1 MIRDQNQSMTKIT
14 DYFQG
19 VYAVNLP
26 ERKDRRLFIVKELE
40 EAGMPL
46 TPHKVEIFPAI
57 RPDEAGGFPS
67 IGARGCFSSH
77 VAILKQ
83 AKQEG
88 LSNILIVEDDLE
100 ISQKFR
106 TDQAI
111 IVEQLC
117 QQDWDFVYFGHIEE
131 VEPKSPVALVPFS
144 EGVMTT
150 HFYAVNG
157 RIFDRLLRFLEDVE
171 QRPPGHPDGG
181 PMHLDGAY
189 STFRYQ
195 NPDVVTLIAS
205 PNLGSQR
212 SSRSDIYP
220 NQWFDRLPGFRQLAG
235 AARTGKIW
243 LKRRLSS

>member
-1 MIRDQNQSMTKIT
+1 MAKIT
-14 DYFQG
+14 DYFEG

-26 ERKDRRLFIVKELE
+26 ERKDRYQLIVKELE
-40 EAGMPL
+40 SAGMPL

-57 RPDEAGGFPS
+57 RPDEAGGFSS

-77 VAILKQ
+77 LAILKQ
-83 AKQEG
+83 AKQQG
-88 LSNILIVEDDLE
+88 LSNILIVEDDLK
-100 ISQKFR
+100 ISEKFR
-106 TDQAI
+106 IDEAV

-117 QQDWDFVYFGHIEE
+117 QQDWDFAYFGHVEE
-131 VEPKSPVALVPFS
+131 VGEKSPVALVPFS

-150 HFYAVNG
+150 HFYAVNAK
-157 RIFDRLLRFLEDVE
+157 IFDRLLEFLEALQ

-189 STFRYQ
+189 STFRAR

-205 PNLGSQR
+205 PSLGWQK

-220 NQWFDRLPGFRQLAG
+220 NSWFDFVPGIRQLAS
-235 AARTGKIW
+235 AARTGKTW
-243 LKRRLSS
+243 LKRLLSS

>member
-1 MIRDQNQSMTKIT
+1 MTKIT

-26 ERKDRRLFIVKELE
+26 ERKDRRQLIVKELE
-40 EAGMPL
+40 QAGIPL
-46 TPHKVEIFPAI
+46 TPNKVEIFPAI

-77 VAILKQ
+77 VAILKL
-83 AKQEG
+83 AKQQR
-88 LSNILIVEDDLE
+88 LSNILIVEDDLK
-100 ISQKFR
+100 ISEKFR
-106 TDQAI
+106 TDQAV

-117 QQDWDFVYFGHIEE
+117 QQDWDFVYFGHVEE
-131 VEPKSPVALVPFS
+131 VGEKSPVALMPFS
-144 EGVMTT
+144 KGVMTT

-157 RIFDRLLRFLEDVE
+157 RIFDRLLGFLEE
-171 QRPPGHPDGG
+171 LQQRPPGHPDGG

-189 STFRYQ
+189 STFRAQ
-195 NPDVVTLIAS
+195 NPDVVTLIAC
-205 PNLGSQR
+205 PNLGWQK

-220 NQWFDRLPGFRQLAG
+220 NPWFDRLPGVRQLVG
-235 AARTGKIW
+235 AARTSKIW

>member
-1 MIRDQNQSMTKIT
+1 MTKIT

-19 VYAVNLP
+19 VYAINLP
-26 ERKDRRLFIVKELE
+26 ERKDRRQFIVKELE

-77 VAILKQ
+77 LAILKQ
-83 AKQEG
+83 AKQDG

-100 ISQKFR
+100 ISAKFT
-106 TDQAI
+106 TDQAV

-117 QQDWDFVYFGHIEE
+117 QQDWDFVYFGHFQE
-131 VEPKSPVALVPFS
+131 VEQKSPVALVPFS
-144 EGVMTT
+144 EEIRTT

-157 RIFDRLLRFLEDVE
+157 RIFDRLLRFMEELQ

-181 PMHLDGAY
+181 PMQIDGAY
-189 STFRYQ
+189 STFRAQ
-195 NPDVVTLIAS
+195 NPDVITLIAS
-205 PNLGSQR
+205 PSLGWQR
-212 SSRSDIYP
+212 SSRSDISP
-220 NQWFDRLPGFRQLAG
+220 NWFDRVPGLRQLAG
-235 AARTGKIW
+235 AARTSKTR
-243 LKRRLSS
+243 LKRGLSS

>member
-1 MIRDQNQSMTKIT
+1 MTKIT
-14 DYFQG
+14 DYFQR

-26 ERKDRRLFIVKELE
+26 ERKDRRQLIVKELE

-67 IGARGCFSSH
+67 IGARGCFYSH

-83 AKQEG
+83 AKHQG

-100 ISQKFR
+100 ISAKFR
-106 TDQAI
+106 TDQAVI
-111 IVEQLC
+111 LEQLC
-117 QQDWDFVYFGHIEE
+117 QQDWDFVYFGHVEE
-131 VEPKSPVALVPFS
+131 VEQKSPVTLVPFS
-144 EGVMTT
+144 EGVMTA

-157 RIFDRLLRFLEDVE
+157 KILDRLLRFLEE
-171 QRPPGHPDGG
+171 LQNRPPGHPDGG

-189 STFRYQ
+189 STFRHQ

-205 PNLGSQR
+205 PNLGWQR
-212 SSRSDIYP
+212 SSPSNISPR
-220 NQWFDRLPGFRQLAG
+220 WFDRVPGLRQLAG
-235 AARTGKIW
+235 AAKTTKTR
-243 LKRRLSS
+243 LKRWGSS

>member
-1 MIRDQNQSMTKIT
+1 MTKIT
-14 DYFQG
+14 DYFQR
-19 VYAVNLP
+19 VYVVNLP
-26 ERKDRRLFIVKELE
+26 ERTDRRQLIVKELE
-40 EAGMPL
+40 AAEMPL
-46 TPHKVEIFPAI
+46 TPDLVEIFPAI

-83 AKQEG
+83 AKQQG

-100 ISQKFR
+100 ISAEFR
-106 TDQAI
+106 ADQAVI
-111 IVEQLC
+111 IQQLC
-117 QQDWDFVYFGHIEE
+117 QQDWDFAYFGHVEE
-131 VEPKSPVALVPFS
+131 VGKKSPVTLVPFS
-144 EGVMTT
+144 DGVMTT

-157 RIFDRLLRFLEDVE
+157 RIFDRLLRFLEE
-171 QRPPGHPDGG
+171 LQHRPPGHPDGG

-189 STFRYQ
+189 STFRGR

-205 PNLGSQR
+205 PNLGWQK

-220 NQWFDRLPGFRQLAG
+220 NPWFDRIPGIRQLVG
-235 AARTGKIW
+235 AARTSKAW

>member
-1 MIRDQNQSMTKIT
+1 MTKIT

-26 ERKDRRLFIVKELE
+26 ERKDRRQLIVKELE

-67 IGARGCFSSH
+67 IGARGCFYSH

-100 ISQKFR
+100 ISAKFR
-106 TDQAI
+106 TDQAVI
-111 IVEQLC
+111 LEQLC
-117 QQDWDFVYFGHIEE
+117 QRDWDFVYFGHVEE
-131 VEPKSPVALVPFS
+131 VEQKSPVALVPFS
-144 EGVMTT
+144 EGVMTA
-150 HFYAVNG
+150 HFYGVNG
-157 RIFDRLLRFLEDVE
+157 RIFDRLLRFLEEVQ

-189 STFRYQ
+189 STFRAQ

-205 PNLGSQR
+205 PNLGWQR
-212 SSRSDIYP
+212 SSPSDITP
-220 NQWFDRLPGFRQLAG
+220 NWFDRIPGLRQLAG
-235 AARTGKIW
+235 AARSSKTR
-243 LKRRLSS
+243 LKRWLSS

>member
-1 MIRDQNQSMTKIT
+1 MRKIT

-26 ERKDRRLFIVKELE
+26 ERTDRRQLIVKELE
-40 EAGMPL
+40 KAEMPL
-46 TPHKVEIFPAI
+46 TLTQVEIFPAI

-83 AKQEG
+83 AKQQG
-88 LSNILIVEDDLE
+88 FSNVLIVEDDLE
-100 ISQKFR
+100 ISAKFR
-106 TDQAI
+106 TDQAV

-117 QQDWDFVYFGHIEE
+117 QQDWDFVYFGHVEE
-131 VEPKSPVALVPFS
+131 VTEKSPVALVPFS
-144 EGVMTT
+144 EGLMTT

-157 RIFDRLLRFLEDVE
+157 RIFDRLLRFLEE
-171 QRPPGHPDGG
+171 LQQRPAGHPDGG

-189 STFRYQ
+189 STFRAR
-195 NPDVVTLIAS
+195 NPDVMTLIAS
-205 PNLGSQR
+205 PNLGWQK

-220 NQWFDRLPGFRQLAG
+220 NPWFDRVPGIKQLAD
-235 AARTGKIW
+235 AARTGKTW
-243 LKRRLSS
+243 LNSLGG

>member
-1 MIRDQNQSMTKIT
+1 MTKIT

-26 ERKDRRLFIVKELE
+26 ERKDRRQLIVKELE

-46 TPHKVEIFPAI
+46 MPHKVEIFPAI

-83 AKQEG
+83 AKQQG

-100 ISQKFR
+100 ISPKLR
-106 TDQAI
+106 AHQAV

-117 QQDWDFVYFGHIEE
+117 QQDWDFVYFGHVEE
-131 VEPKSPVALVPFS
+131 VENKSPVALVPFS

-157 RIFDRLLRFLEDVE
+157 RIFGRLLRFLEEVQ

-181 PMHLDGAY
+181 PMHIDGAY
-189 STFRYQ
+189 STFRSQ

-205 PNLGSQR
+205 PNLGWQR

-220 NQWFDRLPGFRQLAG
+220 NAWFDRVPGIWQLAG
-235 AARTGKIW
+235 AARTTKTW
-243 LKRRLSS
+243 VKRSLSTELSSSLK

>member
-1 MIRDQNQSMTKIT
+1 MTKIT
-14 DYFQG
+14 NYFQR

-26 ERKDRRLFIVKELE
+26 ERKDRRQLIVKELE

-46 TPHKVEIFPAI
+46 TPDKVEIFPAI

-67 IGARGCFSSH
+67 IGARGCFYSH
-77 VAILKQ
+77 LAILKQ
-83 AKQEG
+83 AKHQG

-100 ISQKFR
+100 ISAKFR
-106 TDQAI
+106 TDQGI
-111 IVEQLC
+111 IVEELC
-117 QQDWDFVYFGHIEE
+117 QQDWDFVYFGHVEE
-131 VEPKSPVALVPFS
+131 VEQKSSVALVPFS

-157 RIFDRLLRFLEDVE
+157 RIFDRLLRFLEEVQ

-181 PMHLDGAY
+181 PMHIDGAY
-189 STFRYQ
+189 STFRSQ

-205 PNLGSQR
+205 PTLGWQR

-220 NQWFDRLPGFRQLAG
+220 NAWFDRVAGFRQLAG
-235 AARTGKIW
+235 VARASKTR
-243 LKRRLSS
+243 LKRWLSS

>member
-1 MIRDQNQSMTKIT
+1 MTKIT

-26 ERKDRRLFIVKELE
+26 ERTDRCQLIVKELE
-40 EAGMPL
+40 SAGMPL

-77 VAILKQ
+77 LAILKQ
-83 AKQEG
+83 AKQQG

-100 ISQKFR
+100 ISAKFR
-106 TDQAI
+106 TDEAI

-117 QQDWDFVYFGHIEE
+117 QQDWDFAYFGHVEE
-131 VEPKSPVALVPFS
+131 VGEKSPVALVPFS

-157 RIFDRLLRFLEDVE
+157 RIFDRLLHFLEE
-171 QRPPGHPDGG
+171 LQQRPPGHPDGG

-189 STFRYQ
+189 STFRAQ

-205 PNLGSQR
+205 PNLGWQK

-220 NQWFDRLPGFRQLAG
+220 NPWFDRIPGIRQLAG
-235 AARTGKIW
+235 AARTGKAW
-243 LKRRLSS
+243 LKHRLSS

>member
-1 MIRDQNQSMTKIT
+1 MTKIT

-26 ERKDRRLFIVKELE
+26 ERKDRRKLIVKELE
-40 EAGMPL
+40 AAGMPL

-57 RPDEAGGFPS
+57 RPDEAGCFPS

-83 AKQEG
+83 AKKLG
-88 LSNILIVEDDLE
+88 LSNVLIVEDDLA
-100 ISQKFR
+100 ISPDFV
-106 TDQAI
+106 TEQAA
-111 IVEQLC
+111 IVEQLR
-117 QQDWDFVYFGHIEE
+117 QQDWDFVYFGHVEE
-131 VEPKSPVALVPFS
+131 VGGKSPVALVPFS

-150 HFYAVNG
+150 HFYAVNDK
-157 RIFDRLLRFLEDVE
+157 IFDRLLRFLEE
-171 QRPPGHPDGG
+171 LQQRPPGHPDGG

-189 STFRYQ
+189 STFRSQ

-205 PNLGSQR
+205 PNLGWQK

-220 NQWFDRLPGFRQLAG
+220 NSWFDRVPGIRELVGVLRASK
-235 AARTGKIW
+235 TW
-243 LKRRLSS
+243 LKRLVSS